1 MRSSLLQQD
10 IGLTTRGGGL
20 FVASLQ
26 QSITPAVLL
35 TREHGAAGGEAD
47 HLREGMAPRCLLQGS
62 MTGAMA
68 GHESGKGTD
77 FEDDILHV
85 GLRRRGISTSK

>member
-1 MRSSLLQQD
+1 
-10 IGLTTRGGGL
+10 
-20 FVASLQ
+20 
-26 QSITPAVLL
+26 
-35 TREHGAAGGEAD
+35 
-47 HLREGMAPRCLLQGS
+47 MAPRSLLQGS

-85 GLRRRGISTSK
+85 GLHLRGNQQFYTACLANLALATDQILH

>member
-1 MRSSLLQQD
+1 MLL
-10 IGLTTRGGGL
+10 I
-20 FVASLQ
+20 S
-26 QSITPAVLL
+26 
-35 TREHGAAGGEAD
+35 EHGAAGDEAG
-47 HLREGMAPRCLLQGS
+47 HLQEGMVPRSLLQES
-62 MTGAMA
+62 MTAAMA